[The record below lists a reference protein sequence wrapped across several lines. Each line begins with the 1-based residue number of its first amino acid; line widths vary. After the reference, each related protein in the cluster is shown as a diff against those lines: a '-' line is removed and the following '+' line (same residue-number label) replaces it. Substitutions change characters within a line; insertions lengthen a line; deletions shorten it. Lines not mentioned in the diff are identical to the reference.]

1 METLRLRLI
10 TLMINNILSCPL
22 ILQERENKQFLKMK
36 IWFEI
41 DICFFLNKIK
51 TKNLKIENC
60 CDFNIHVYILHQVSD
75 FGLSEW
81 KTVTMTATR
90 RTDIADSSERRC
102 TVSHVPP
109 ELWIDINTPADR
121 FFDIYSF
128 GICVWETLTGA
139 VPYGSM

>member
-1 METLRLRLI
+1 MPTYSSGEGKETI
-10 TLMINNILSCPL
+10 FKD
-22 ILQERENKQFLKMK
+22 ENVL
-36 IWFEI
+36 WNWHSV
-41 DICFFLNKIK
+41 FLNKIK

-60 CDFNIHVYILHQVSD
+60 CDLYIHVYILHQVSD

-139 VPYGSM
+139 VPYGSMWTCTSQICKIKNSACLI